1 MKKITSLLLT
11 LLLVLTIACLASC
24 ESAAPAEG
32 GTETESAAPT
42 DTDEALTDTESAP
55 STEGDTESE
64 TAPAPIGDGLALDT
78 VSEEFDSTMI
88 GGKFTTKSYKY
99 IKSNLFKSSTTGFK
113 YNWYEFYNACVTGVL
128 DITDAECL
136 SYAEECLAFF
146 NENELPDEAAQAT
159 ALIGAAK

>member
-11 LLLVLTIACLASC
+11 LLLVLSVACLASC

-42 DTDEALTDTESAP
+42 DTEDEKTE
-55 STEGDTESE
+55 TESE
-64 TAPAPIGDGLALDT
+64 SEAESETETEPAPVADGLALDT

>member
-1 MKKITSLLLT
+1 MKKITSLLLAT
-11 LLLVLTIACLASC
+11 LLVLSIVCLAACDGAKAAESETES
-24 ESAAPAEG
+24 ESAATTDTEDEN
-32 GTETESAAPT
+32 TETESES
-42 DTDEALTDTESAP
+42 EA
-55 STEGDTESE
+55 ESE
-64 TAPAPIGDGLALDT
+64 TETEPAPVADGLALDT

-146 NENELPDEAAQAT
+146 SENELPDEAGQAT